1 MSIKDAKG
9 KKSPAEGGW
18 NGTNFQRAGSKAVVL
33 LIKVSGVGA

>member
-9 KKSPAEGGW
+9 KNFPAEGVGMGW
-18 NGTNFQRAGSKAVVL
+18 TSGGKGSKAVV